1 MSKKLMLHQ
10 FELGSWDNFIY
21 FIGGASSGE
30 VFVVDP
36 GWHADKITEEAEKL
50 NVKITGILCTH
61 SHPDHVNEV
70 ETLLQTHDVPVYMLD
85 KEIDFT
91 TWRCENL
98 KRVSAGDI
106 VNAGGVEVKMVH
118 TPGHTPGSVC
128 FHAQDQLITGD
139 TLFVNGCGRCDFV
152 GGDPEIMHAT
162 LWDLV
167 NKMSGNTLFYPGH
180 NYGPS
185 KTATMDSQLLAN
197 PFLKFDTVAGFVKHR
212 MAGKTPNTD
221 TSLLRK

>member
-1 MSKKLMLHQ
+1 MSKQLMLHQ

-21 FIGGASSGE
+21 FIGGMNSGE

-36 GWHADKITEEAEKL
+36 GWHAHKIIEEAKKI
-50 NVKITGILCTH
+50 NVKITGVLCTH

-98 KRVSAGDI
+98 KRVSAGD
-106 VNAGGVEVKMVH
+106 VVDAGGVEVKMVH

-128 FHAQDQLITGD
+128 FHAQNQLITGD

-152 GGDPEIMHAT
+152 GGAPETMYAT
-162 LWDLV
+162 LWNLV
-167 NKMSGNTLFYPGH
+167 NTMPGNTLFYPGH
-180 NYGPS
+180 NYGP
-185 KTATMDSQLLAN
+185 KNTATIGSQTLEN

-212 MAGKTPNTD
+212 MEGKTPNTP
-221 TSLLRK
+221 LAQI

>member
-10 FELGSWDNFIY
+10 FELGAWDNFIY
-21 FIGGASSGE
+21 FIGGANSGE

-36 GWHADKITEEAEKL
+36 GWHADKIIEEAEKL
-50 NVKITGILCTH
+50 NVKITGVLCTH
-61 SHPDHVNEV
+61 SHADHVNEV

-98 KRVSAGDI
+98 KRVSAGDT

-139 TLFVNGCGRCDFV
+139 TLFVNGCGRW
-152 GGDPEIMHAT
+152 
-162 LWDLV
+162 LW
-167 NKMSGNTLFYPGH
+167 
-180 NYGPS
+180 
-185 KTATMDSQLLAN
+185 
-197 PFLKFDTVAGFVKHR
+197 
-212 MAGKTPNTD
+212 
-221 TSLLRK
+221 SLRLCGRRP